1 MEILIEEEPLFTPD
15 ETSTTHF
22 LDVIPPE
29 RKMLLTSQEIDIPQ
43 GVGAIIS
50 GQGGVGKSMMALNL
64 AIATASHCP
73 IDAFESVEPMRVLYL
88 SGEDDKD
95 EMHRRTRSILIKHFR
110 RDTGIDFEYDLD
122 HINPILNFL
131 NIPDLT
137 GKPLRLTEK
146 GHDIIETPVFTQLM
160 LAVEPFEQLGLIV
173 VDTAIRFRG
182 GSENDSSDTSLFISL
197 CERLA
202 KKTGATVLVVTH
214 TNKQAAGQNNQNTIR
229 GSSALVDN
237 ARLVL
242 SMRQMTEKEADQNE
256 VPSPEN
262 YVCLQCVKSNYTKLG
277 KPMWFKKDD
286 FGQFVFTDLQSKMQ
300 EKIAFDLDKNKRK
313 ILDTL
318 KDEAAQ
324 NHFYSK
330 TDFARIFGDKDGV
343 LGLSV
348 GSITK
353 LLQQMIKAEELS
365 IKTDGRKKQLHIK
378 HGI

>member
-1 MEILIEEEPLFTPD
+1 MLIEEEPLFTPD

-22 LDVIPPE
+22 FDEIPPE
-29 RKMLLTSQEIDIPQ
+29 RKMLLTSDEIDIPL
-43 GVGAIIS
+43 GVVAILS

-64 AIATASHCP
+64 AIATASQCP
-73 IDAFESVEPMRVLYL
+73 IDAFESVEPMRVIYL
-88 SGEDDKD
+88 SGEDDKG

-110 RDTGIDFEYDLD
+110 RDTGLEFEDD
-122 HINPILNFL
+122 RDSINPILNFL
-131 NIPDLT
+131 HIPDLT

-146 GHDIIETPVFTQLM
+146 VLDISETPVFTQLM
-160 LAVEPFEQLGLIV
+160 LAVEPFDQLGLIV
-173 VDTAIRFRG
+173 IDTAIRFRG

-242 SMRQMTEKEADQNE
+242 SMRQMTDKEADQNE
-256 VPSPEN
+256 VSSPEN

-277 KPMWFKKDD
+277 KPMWFKKGDL
-286 FGQFVFTDLQSKMQ
+286 GQLEFTDLQSKMLEKIVFDQ
-300 EKIAFDLDKNKRK
+300 EKDKQIIFEKIEDESEQNK
-313 ILDTL
+313 
-318 KDEAAQ
+318 
-324 NHFYSK
+324 FYSISNFSK
-330 TDFARIFGDKDGV
+330 IFGGKDGV
-343 LGLSV
+343 LELSTQR
-348 GSITK
+348 ITR
-353 LLQQMIKAEELS
+353 LLKEMIKSEK
-365 IKTDGRKKQLHIK
+365 INVKTEGKKKNMHIN

>member
-1 MEILIEEEPLFTPD
+1 MEMLIEQPLFTLD
-15 ETSTTHF
+15 ETSTKHF
-22 LDVIPPE
+22 LDEIPPE
-29 RKMLLTSQEIDIPQ
+29 RKLLLSSQEIDIPL
-43 GVGAIIS
+43 GVVAILS

-64 AIATASHCP
+64 AIATASQCP
-73 IDAFESVEPMRVLYL
+73 IDTFESVEPMRVLYL

-95 EMHRRTRSILIKHFR
+95 EMHRRTLSILNKHFR
-110 RDTGIDFEYDLD
+110 RDTGTDYEYDLD
-122 HINPILNFL
+122 HINPILSYL
-131 NIPDLT
+131 GIPDLT

-160 LAVEPFEQLGLIV
+160 LAVEPFDQLGLIV
-173 VDTAIRFRG
+173 IDTAIRFRG

-202 KKTGATVLVVTH
+202 KKTGATVLVLTH

-242 SMRQMTEKEADQNE
+242 SMRQMTDKEADQNE
-256 VPSPEN
+256 VSSPEN

-277 KPMWFKKDD
+277 KSMWFKKGDL
-286 FGQFVFTDLQSKMQ
+286 GQLEFTDLQSKMLEKIVFDQ
-300 EKIAFDLDKNKRK
+300 EKDKQTILEKIEDESEQNK
-313 ILDTL
+313 
-318 KDEAAQ
+318 
-324 NHFYSK
+324 FYSISNFSK
-330 TDFARIFGDKDGV
+330 IFGGKDGV

-348 GSITK
+348 GSITN
-353 LLQQMIKAEELS
+353 LLKQMLKAEELC
-365 IKTDGRKKQLHIK
+365 IKADGKKKQVHIK

>member
-1 MEILIEEEPLFTPD
+1 MEMLIEQPLFTLD
-15 ETSTTHF
+15 ETSTKHF
-22 LDVIPPE
+22 LDEIPPE
-29 RKMLLTSQEIDIPQ
+29 RKLLLSSQEIDIPL
-43 GVGAIIS
+43 GVVAILS

-64 AIATASHCP
+64 AIATASQCP
-73 IDAFESVEPMRVLYL
+73 IDTFESVEPMRVLYL

-110 RDTGIDFEYDLD
+110 RDTGTDYEYDLD
-122 HINPILNFL
+122 HINPILSYL
-131 NIPDLT
+131 GIPDLT

-146 GHDIIETPVFTQLM
+146 VLDISETPVFTQLM

-173 VDTAIRFRG
+173 IDTAIRFRG

-202 KKTGATVLVVTH
+202 KKTGATVLVLTH

-242 SMRQMTEKEADQNE
+242 SMRQMTDKEADQNE
-256 VPSPEN
+256 VSSPEN

-277 KPMWFKKDD
+277 KSMWFKKGDL
-286 FGQFVFTDLQSKMQ
+286 GQLEFTDLQSKMLEKIVFDQ
-300 EKIAFDLDKNKRK
+300 EKDKQTILEKIEDESEQNK
-313 ILDTL
+313 
-318 KDEAAQ
+318 
-324 NHFYSK
+324 FYSISNFSK
-330 TDFARIFGDKDGV
+330 IFGGKDGV
-343 LGLSV
+343 LELSTQR
-348 GSITK
+348 ITR
-353 LLQQMIKAEELS
+353 LLKEMIKSEQIN
-365 IKTDGRKKQLHIK
+365 IKTEGKKKNMHIN